1 MNADS
6 PIIGPCGVRP
16 VKDSVSGLLPP
27 PQLDDSWAGHRYVQ
41 VNRNT
46 DDVRD
51 GNHNNP
57 DRSFRQS
64 TTHKAWQSL
73 YEGIPI
79 RPGPSEMS
87 GVPTAC
93 SCRLTSPGCSRV
105 TDSSDM
111 L

>member
-1 MNADS
+1 
-6 PIIGPCGVRP
+6 VRP
-16 VKDSVSGLLPP
+16 VKDSVSGVLQP

-64 TTHKAWQSL
+64 ITHKAWQEPLRWNTYSPRAQRVERGSDGL
-73 YEGIPI
+73 FL
-79 RPGPSEMS
+79 MS
-87 GVPTAC
+87 NEP
-93 SCRLTSPGCSRV
+93 RLLPRN
-105 TDSSDM
+105 
-111 L
+111 